1 MQYLLLLCT
10 KNLNPKRYISQPRGR
25 SFQRLLRNLC
35 KDCCERILCKD
46 CSKKSSLQRSLQ
58 EGFFANI
65 AAKRTLCKDC
75 RKKDSLQTC
84 YKDCHHFGCNQR
96 INPSIMQG
104 KATLL
109 FYGTRTQTQRERE
122 TEKDRV
128 VDVHIHARIVGDGEG
143 CRGDWNHTRNA
154 AAGHQFA
161 LAPLSPM
168 CLYRFTAA
176 RRGRWL
182 RKLQ

>member
-1 MQYLLLLCT
+1 
-10 KNLNPKRYISQPRGR
+10 
-25 SFQRLLRNLC
+25 
-35 KDCCERILCKD
+35 
-46 CSKKSSLQRSLQ
+46 
-58 EGFFANI
+58 
-65 AAKRTLCKDC
+65 
-75 RKKDSLQTC
+75 
-84 YKDCHHFGCNQR
+84 
-96 INPSIMQG
+96 MQG

-128 VDVHIHARIVGDGEG
+128 VDVHIHARIVGDREG

-168 CLYRFTAA
+168 CLYRYTAA